1 MIVFE
6 LICGDQHR
14 FEGWF
19 ASGDDFERQRSK
31 GLLAC
36 PICATGTVSK
46 VPAAKLGR
54 SAEAS
59 APPAGPRESA
69 APAAAGGGQLR
80 VTVAAFV
87 EFVLRNTEDV
97 GRAFPEEARRIHRQE
112 APQRGIRGSASP
124 EEVEALEDEGIGV
137 ISVPLPIPPR
147 EGFH

>member
-1 MIVFE
+1 
-6 LICGDQHR
+6 
-14 FEGWF
+14 
-19 ASGDDFERQRSK
+19 
-31 GLLAC
+31 
-36 PICATGTVSK
+36 
-46 VPAAKLGR
+46 
-54 SAEAS
+54 
-59 APPAGPRESA
+59 
-69 APAAAGGGQLR
+69 
-80 VTVAAFV
+80 VAAFV

>member
-6 LICGDQHR
+6 LICGGQHR

-19 ASGDDFERQRSK
+19 ASGDDFEQQRSK

-46 VPAAKLGR
+46 VPTAKLGR
-54 SAEAS
+54 SADAAA
-59 APPAGPRESA
+59 APAAPRESA
-69 APAAAGGGQLR
+69 PPAAAGGGQLR

-87 EFVLRNTEDV
+87 DFVLRNTEDV
-97 GRAFPEEARRIHRQE
+97 GRAFPEEARRIHRHE

-124 EEVEALEDEGIGV
+124 EEVEALHEEGIGV